1 MVPEPQPLLQDWVGR
16 TYDWVLFQP
25 LGILWFSF
33 TFLKEMKQIVCLSTG
48 DLWEAVNLTISVIFG
63 SFITAKFT
71 ECCFCVVLFLYR
83 RIHQNGEQYLKII
96 FVLAVGCTSGG
107 QHLKSLW
114 NNNPENSIL
123 NFGTWFL
130 HSRDHIWQ
138 QLCIIPFKECQVG
151 CKGSSVRG
159 RWKLEDADSVVGF
172 LDMMGLHYPGRCALL
187 GYWLLL
193 SMVSLSASMGLYWL
207 SPSEAVA

>member
-33 TFLKEMKQIVCLSTG
+33 TFFKEMKQIMCLSTG

-83 RIHQNGEQYLKII
+83 RIPQNGEQYLKII
-96 FVLAVGCTSGG
+96 FCSGC
-107 QHLKSLW
+107 
-114 NNNPENSIL
+114 
-123 NFGTWFL
+123 
-130 HSRDHIWQ
+130 
-138 QLCIIPFKECQVG
+138 
-151 CKGSSVRG
+151 
-159 RWKLEDADSVVGF
+159 
-172 LDMMGLHYPGRCALL
+172 
-187 GYWLLL
+187 
-193 SMVSLSASMGLYWL
+193 GLYIWWSTFEDPMEQQSWEL
-207 SPSEAVA
+207 NIEFWNRVFAFKRSYMTTIVYNSFQRMSSWMQG